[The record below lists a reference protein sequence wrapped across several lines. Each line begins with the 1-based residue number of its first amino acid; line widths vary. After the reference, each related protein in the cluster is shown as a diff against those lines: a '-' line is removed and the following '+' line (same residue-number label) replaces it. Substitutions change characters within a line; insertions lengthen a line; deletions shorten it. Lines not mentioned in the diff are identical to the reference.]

1 MAAVL
6 ATSQQH
12 IHEFACKGLRTL
24 VVASRKLTHDE
35 WTTFD
40 REFQAI
46 GMAAELLR
54 DISLT
59 I

>member
-1 MAAVL
+1 VL

-40 REFQAI
+40 REFQAV